1 MKFNKLCVIVCK
13 YCNMFTPYEIPPM
26 VEGRENFRAE
36 GPTWW
41 DEKSGTVL
49 ERGPANTLVTAIDGG
64 GRTKTILYPNQ
75 RGYKSSGI

>member
-1 MKFNKLCVIVCK
+1 MKYHQWLKGERILE
-13 YCNMFTPYEIPPM
+13 P
-26 VEGRENFRAE
+26 RAR
-36 GPTWW
+36 PWW
-41 DEKSGTVL
+41 GEKSGTVL